1 MRGYTG
7 SEDLFHKTLDC
18 AKIRGNIKSL
28 PETKAL
34 KWDIAYCPQ
43 CFPDLYS

>member
-7 SEDLFHKTLDC
+7 HGDLFHRDIGC
-18 AKIRGNIKSL
+18 ASLHGSITEL

-34 KWDIAYCPQ
+34 KWDIAYCPD
-43 CFPDLYS
+43 CFAEYY